1 MGGKPRLF
9 FRRSSQTGVYS
20 DPCGGLDDKIAC
32 SKAQLSGALGV
43 CPVSAV
49 GIMYRSNALVNCFR
63 LRVVLRLALLITL
76 LPSLAVAQGQYNFIV
91 PPAYSG
97 TGTQFVADFN
107 GDGKPDLLDSY
118 GNLQLGNGDG
128 TFTAGIPVPGTPL
141 AVADFNGDGK
151 PDVLE
156 QGTGTLLVLL
166 GNGDGTF
173 QAPISTDSGADLI
186 PAAIAAGDLNGDGKA
201 DVVGVFNGSML
212 VYLSKGD
219 GTFAAGVTYSLGTT
233 LTPSVPITLGDFN
246 GDKKTDLAL
255 TIFDDTAAGEEIVFL
270 GNGDGTFQ
278 NAITS
283 ASVEGSESVVAGD
296 FNGDGKLDLA
306 ISFYGNPP
314 SVPPG
319 VSVLLGNGDGTFQ
332 APTAVIPTDGN
343 LAVADLNGDGKL
355 DLMLQ
360 NFPAPQCCFQ
370 PNRISWAEIY
380 LGNGDGTFSNT
391 RSYFLSVLFA
401 ASTVPVIADFNLDGK
416 PDVAAGNYLL
426 LGNGDGTF
434 QGVGGLPAP
443 SVNCQCGLFVAAVV
457 GDFDKNA
464 APYIA
469 AVDTGTNLYILSN
482 DGTGTLAL
490 AHTYTLQQAALGLAT
505 ADLNGDGNLDLLA
518 VSAAAT
524 ACCWETAMAPS
535 RHLFL
540 IH

>member
-1 MGGKPRLF
+1 
-9 FRRSSQTGVYS
+9 
-20 DPCGGLDDKIAC
+20 
-32 SKAQLSGALGV
+32 
-43 CPVSAV
+43 
-49 GIMYRSNALVNCFR
+49 MYRSN
-63 LRVVLRLALLITL
+63 VLRLALLITL

-97 TGTQFVADFN
+97 TGNQFVADFN

-128 TFTAGIPVPGTPL
+128 TFTVGIPVPGTPL

-173 QAPISTDSGADLI
+173 QAPISTDSGADLT
-186 PAAIAAGDLNGDGKA
+186 AIAAGDLNGDGKA

-219 GTFAAGVTYSLGTT
+219 GTFAAGVPYSLGTT
-233 LTPSVPITLGDFN
+233 LPPYGPITLGDFN
-246 GDKKTDLAL
+246 GDKKTDLAV
-255 TIFDDTAAGEEIVFL
+255 TIFNGTAAGEEIVFL

-278 NAITS
+278 AGITS
-283 ASVEGSESVVAGD
+283 AGVDEPESVVAGD

-306 ISFYGNPP
+306 ISFFGIPP
-314 SVPPG
+314 SGLPG
-319 VSVLLGNGDGTFQ
+319 VAILLGNGDGTFQ
-332 APTAVIPTDGN
+332 APTVVIPTDGN
-343 LAVADLNGDGKL
+343 LAVADLNGDGTL
-355 DLMLQ
+355 DLVLQ
-360 NFPAPQCCFQ
+360 NFPAD
-370 PNRISWAEIY
+370 RISWAEIY
-380 LGNGDGTFSNT
+380 LGNGNGTFSNT
-391 RSYFLSVLFA
+391 RSYFLNVETFPSG
-401 ASTVPVIADFNLDGK
+401 VPVIADFNLDGK

-434 QGVGGLPAP
+434 QGFGGLPFPFA
-443 SVNCQCGLFVAAVV
+443 SCQCGAFGGAVV
-457 GDFDKNA
+457 GEFDKNV

-469 AVDTGTNLYILSN
+469 AVDTSTNLYIFSN
-482 DGTGTLAL
+482 DGTGTLTL

-518 VSAAAT
+518 VGAAGYSVLLGNGDGSFQTPVFYPLANGAGT
-524 ACCWETAMAPS
+524 VLDRYRRFQS
-535 RHLFL
+535 RWQTRPCHPGGKPIGCRVAGKRRWHL
-540 IH
+540 